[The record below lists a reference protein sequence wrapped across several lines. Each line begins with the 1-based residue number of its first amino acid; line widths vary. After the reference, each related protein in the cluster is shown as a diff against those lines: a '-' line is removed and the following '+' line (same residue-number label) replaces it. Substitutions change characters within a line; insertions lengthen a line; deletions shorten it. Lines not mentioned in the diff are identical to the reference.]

1 MKKSEKI
8 IHIFLLLLR
17 LELLIFC
24 LAISNFYTKQTNKN
38 TGTIF
43 IILAIL
49 LICSIVFSLLK
60 SAAQKKVRKK
70 DLLFQEQKQILH
82 AEVKAQKLSAIDT
95 LSLPPIVSPRL
106 FLKKDEVAYI
116 EQPATLTI
124 TENKVVGTTG
134 RSSGVSMRVAKGM
147 YVRTGGS
154 GGRKI
159 YDDITTTYDGI
170 LSVTNQRISFMQERK
185 AFEIQLS
192 KLTNTTSDDK
202 TLILQQGNKSY
213 ALLTDDADIIEC
225 LIRRLCRN

>member
-1 MKKSEKI
+1 MI
-8 IHIFLLLLR
+8 PVAAPHLLL
-17 LELLIFC
+17 
-24 LAISNFYTKQTNKN
+24 KQSE
-38 TGTIF
+38 I
-43 IILAIL
+43 
-49 LICSIVFSLLK
+49 
-60 SAAQKKVRKK
+60 
-70 DLLFQEQKQILH
+70 
-82 AEVKAQKLSAIDT
+82 
-95 LSLPPIVSPRL
+95 
-106 FLKKDEVAYI
+106 AYI

-134 RSSGVSMRVAKGM
+134 RNSGVSMRVAKGM

-154 GGRKI
+154 DGRKI

-170 LSVTNQRISFMQERK
+170 LSVTNQRISFMQEKK

-202 TLILQQGNKSY
+202 ALILQQGNKSY

>member
-1 MKKSEKI
+1 M
-8 IHIFLLLLR
+8 
-17 LELLIFC
+17 
-24 LAISNFYTKQTNKN
+24 
-38 TGTIF
+38 
-43 IILAIL
+43 
-49 LICSIVFSLLK
+49 
-60 SAAQKKVRKK
+60 
-70 DLLFQEQKQILH
+70 
-82 AEVKAQKLSAIDT
+82 
-95 LSLPPIVSPRL
+95 
-106 FLKKDEVAYI
+106 KKDEVAYI

-192 KLTNTTSDDK
+192 KLTNTTSDDN
-202 TLILQQGNKSY
+202 TLVLQQGIN
-213 ALLTDDADIIEC
+213 LM
-225 LIRRLCRN
+225 LC

>member
-1 MKKSEKI
+1 M
-8 IHIFLLLLR
+8 
-17 LELLIFC
+17 
-24 LAISNFYTKQTNKN
+24 
-38 TGTIF
+38 
-43 IILAIL
+43 
-49 LICSIVFSLLK
+49 
-60 SAAQKKVRKK
+60 
-70 DLLFQEQKQILH
+70 
-82 AEVKAQKLSAIDT
+82 
-95 LSLPPIVSPRL
+95 
-106 FLKKDEVAYI
+106 KKDEVAYI

-202 TLILQQGNKSY
+202 ALILQQGNKSY